1 MTYAL
6 IENNQT
12 LARYEEEADRYTNG
26 AWFRESDGQWV
37 ETHPADILFDGRPIS
52 DEQAVEFCRKYNL
65 DPQAVMTPTQ
75 GQKQPQPQPGKVPSG

>member
-1 MTYAL
+1 MFFSL

-65 DPQAVMTPTQ
+65 APDIVLAEPERQAAAP
-75 GQKQPQPQPGKVPSG
+75 